1 MPTETPNTPLEA
13 RLRDA
18 ATHVEEDLRRVA
30 TYINDQIVPEV
41 RRNSSD
47 ALRTAALELRKL
59 AEKLEAANHRTPP
72 PPK

>member
-1 MPTETPNTPLEA
+1 MTTEAPNKPFES

-18 ATHVEEDLRRVA
+18 AAHVEDDLRRVA
-30 TYINDQIVPEV
+30 TYINDEVVPEV

-47 ALRTAALELRKL
+47 ALRIAADELKKL
-59 AEKLEAANHRTPP
+59 AERLEAANHRTPP